1 MLGLGAY
8 QTSRTSQ
15 TRGSKAHERS
25 SSGIVMD
32 WKSSARAVI
41 KVGEQVRYPE
51 ESLWRVR
58 GALRAETYQVLTS
71 GGQEGGR
78 SSPNEDG
85 HKEGKKPGRRP
96 VMEARKE
103 KSASRRKWPMG
114 VHADG

>member
-1 MLGLGAY
+1 MLI
-8 QTSRTSQ
+8 R
-15 TRGSKAHERS
+15 RGSKAHERS

-32 WKSSARAVI
+32 WSSACAVI

-51 ESLWRVR
+51 ESWWRVR
-58 GALRAETYQVLTS
+58 GALRAETYQVLTF

-78 SSPNEDG
+78 STPKEDG
-85 HKEGKKPGRRP
+85 HKEGKNPGRCR
-96 VMEARKE
+96 VVEARKE